1 MVRQSLK
8 NVHQM
13 PWRFF
18 FINNI
23 LNIMHKSQK
32 YGIANKRKK
41 YNNILRQKMSSL
53 LWSVAD
59 WLADCWHLKWLASYI
74 TGLLSDWLKDYLPNW
89 LTGERTAIY
98 LWGLSLQEIRTL
110 LWNLIPPWLTAWL
123 IAHLTDDLI
132 YWLPYWLND
141 WLTAWQNTFLTE

>member
-1 MVRQSLK
+1 MFLWGIVNFMVRSGRVSKMFIKCLKVFFYQQHDSL
-8 NVHQM
+8 NL
-13 PWRFF
+13 
-18 FINNI
+18 I
-23 LNIMHKSQK
+23 HKRQE

-41 YNNILRQKMSSL
+41 YNNILSQIKMSSF

-59 WLADCWHLKWLASYI
+59 CLADCWLSEWLASYI

-110 LWNLIPPWLTAWL
+110 LWNLIPPWLTTW
-123 IAHLTDDLI
+123 
-132 YWLPYWLND
+132 
-141 WLTAWQNTFLTE
+141 